1 MHTIQLASQLAL
13 NVRPP
18 IRSRLPNEPESKE
31 NKTENKGNLKINEWL
46 KWNKI
51 KRKFL
56 GIYVQHGHK
65 TIIHGLFLG
74 FGFGINLGVDH
85 LFGLGGEGIGGSLYV
100 VYLTGRGLGLCCWK
114 EHLVNS
120 WEEKQITCN
129 QARAHNLTTKYIG
142 RYVYLLVAVEVVF
155 RDHV

>member
-1 MHTIQLASQLAL
+1 M
-13 NVRPP
+13 NDW
-18 IRSRLPNEPESKE
+18 NETKL
-31 NKTENKGNLKINEWL
+31 KGN
-46 KWNKI
+46 
-51 KRKFL
+51 FL

-85 LFGLGGEGIGGSLYV
+85 LFGFGGEGIGGGSLYG

-120 WEEKQITCN
+120 WEGKQITCN